1 MDDSKMRIAEILRI
15 NRFAGP
21 LPLHP
26 ELAFARHEADA
37 ELVPLGDG
45 RYLAV
50 TMDVLAEEMEAGLY
64 KEPETMGW
72 ILVQANLSDLAA
84 VGATPIGLVLGINLG
99 PEWDDPSMVRHPWR
113 RFERY
118 PGHLTGRMCHR
129 CGRTSAH
136 RSKGPF
142 TG

>member
-64 KEPETMGW
+64 K
-72 ILVQANLSDLAA
+72 
-84 VGATPIGLVLGINLG
+84 
-99 PEWDDPSMVRHPWR
+99 
-113 RFERY
+113 
-118 PGHLTGRMCHR
+118 
-129 CGRTSAH
+129 
-136 RSKGPF
+136 
-142 TG
+142 